1 MELKNTLDHLYALYK
16 GEYLESDPVS
26 LAHRFK
32 KKRDIEIVG
41 LLAALFAFGRVDL
54 IIGAVEKI
62 LGAMG
67 MRPFEY
73 LEDSTEKKIIS
84 DFRKFQYRF
93 VKGADLAALLIALKI
108 TIQRDNGLGN
118 LVRSFGKTGLE
129 GQELPQVRVHT
140 LSEEKVWRLC
150 LSLRELLF
158 GRGLAAA
165 ERHKLKIG
173 RGFLHLLADPAK
185 SSACKR
191 WFLFFRWM
199 VRKDE
204 IDFGLWEF
212 IKPGELLMPV
222 DTHISRIG
230 FLIGLTKRKGAGAAM
245 VKEITDN
252 LRRIDQVDPL
262 KYDFALTRLGIL
274 KECPSKR
281 VEALCGRC
289 TIKKI
294 CSLNF

>member
-1 MELKNTLDHLYALYK
+1 MELKNALDRLYALYK
-16 GEYLESDPVS
+16 GEYIESDPVS

-32 KKRDIEIVG
+32 NKRDREIVG
-41 LLAALFAFGRVDL
+41 LLAALFAFGRADL

-62 LGAMG
+62 LQTMG
-67 MRPFEY
+67 MRPFQY
-73 LEDSTEKKIIS
+73 LTSSTEKKIIA
-84 DFRKFQYRF
+84 DFRDFQYRF
-93 VKGADLAALLIALKI
+93 VKGVDLALLLIALKI
-108 TIQRDNGLGN
+108 TIQRENSLGN
-118 LVRSFGKTGLE
+118 LVCSFGKIELE
-129 GQELPQVRVHT
+129 GQARSRVRGHP

-150 LSLRELLF
+150 LFLRERLF
-158 GRGLAAA
+158 QRGVVAAQ
-165 ERHKLKIG
+165 RHKVKTS

-199 VRKDE
+199 VRLDE
-204 IDFGLWEF
+204 IDFGIWEF

-222 DTHISRIG
+222 DTHIARIG
-230 FLIGLTKRKGAGAAM
+230 YLIGLTKRKGAGAAM

-252 LRRIDQVDPL
+252 LRKIHPADPL

-274 KECPSKR
+274 KECPNKR
-281 VEALCGRC
+281 IEELCVRC

-294 CSLNF
+294 CSL